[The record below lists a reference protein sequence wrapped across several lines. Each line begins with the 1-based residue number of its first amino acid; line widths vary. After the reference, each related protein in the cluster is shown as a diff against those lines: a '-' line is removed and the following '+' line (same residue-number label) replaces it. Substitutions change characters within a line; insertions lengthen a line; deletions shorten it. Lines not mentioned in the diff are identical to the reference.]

1 MLTIN
6 EKKVLKLL
14 FTAFDEDYSINNI
27 AKKCS
32 LSPNGAAKILNKFEK
47 QGILKPK
54 KIANIKSYKINFEN
68 EKTPIILEL
77 TLIPKLE
84 KRLKY
89 RLDDLKELKE
99 ITKICIIFGSY
110 INISKK
116 PNDLDILFVL
126 DKNNFK
132 KYKKKLPNLREI
144 IPVKIHDV
152 LQTEEDL
159 KQNIIQKDKIILDIL
174 KTGIILWGQKTIVEI
189 IKDVYKR

>member
-1 MLTIN
+1 MLTDN
-6 EKKVLKLL
+6 EKKVLKFI

-32 LSPNGAAKILNKFEK
+32 LSPNGTAKILNKFEK
-47 QGILKPK
+47 QDILNPK
-54 KIANIKSYKINFEN
+54 NIANIKSYKLNFEN
-68 EKTPIILEL
+68 EKTAIILEL

-84 KRLKY
+84 KKLKY

-99 ITKICIIFGSY
+99 ITNVCIIFGSY
-110 INISKK
+110 INMNKK

-126 DKNNFK
+126 DKNNFE
-132 KYKKKLPNLREI
+132 KYKNKLSHLCGI

-152 LQTEEDL
+152 LQTEENL

-174 KTGIILWGQKTIVEI
+174 KTGIILWGQKIIVGV

>member
-1 MLTIN
+1 MLTDN

-14 FTAFDEDYSINNI
+14 FTAFEEDYSINNI
-27 AKKCS
+27 AKRCGI
-32 LSPNGAAKILNKFEK
+32 SPNGAVKILNKFEK

-68 EKTPIILEL
+68 EKTIIILEL

-84 KRLKY
+84 KKLKY

-99 ITKICIIFGSY
+99 ITNACIVFGSY
-110 INISKK
+110 INMNKK

-126 DKNNFK
+126 DKNNFE
-132 KYKKKLPNLREI
+132 KYKKRLSHLREI
-144 IPVKIHDV
+144 IPLKIHDV

-159 KQNIIQKDKIILDIL
+159 KQNIIQKDKIILNIL
-174 KTGIILWGQKTIVEI
+174 KTGIILWGQRTIVGI

>member
-1 MLTIN
+1 MLTDN

-32 LSPNGAAKILNKFEK
+32 LSPNGAAKILNKLEK

-54 KIANIKSYKINFEN
+54 NIANIKSYKINFEN
-68 EKTPIILEL
+68 EKTVIILEL

-84 KRLKY
+84 KRIKY
-89 RLDDLKELKE
+89 RLDDLNELKE
-99 ITKICIIFGSY
+99 ITKTCIIFGSY
-110 INISKK
+110 TNMSKK
-116 PNDLDILFVL
+116 PNDLDVLFVL
-126 DKNNFK
+126 DKNNFE
-132 KYKKKLPNLREI
+132 KYKKKLSDLREI
-144 IPVKIHDV
+144 IPVKIHDI

-159 KQNIIQKDKIILDIL
+159 KHNIIQKDKIILDIL
-174 KTGIILWGQKTIVEI
+174 KTGIILWGQKTIVEV